1 LREGVNNTKFFH
13 RMANSNRRRNF
24 VGNIEVDGLRYEGQF
39 GIREQVEQ
47 FYNYLENEAWRP
59 VHDGLH
65 FEFNGEEVQRV
76 M

>member
-1 LREGVNNTKFFH
+1 MKFFH

-24 VGNIEVDGLRYEGQF
+24 VGNIEVDGLHYEGEF

-47 FYNYLENEAWRP
+47 FYKYLENEAWRP